1 VSRRGRWIVAA
12 LGLVLLA
19 IGVAFALFVRRPLA
33 AMAFL
38 QRRAL
43 AGAGFARVELGAG
56 GERLVLFRAGSGP
69 PLLFLHGLGDQAGS
83 WAKVAPRFTGHHR
96 VVVAD
101 LPGHGASAPEAG
113 PLAMA
118 TLAAGAERLLAE
130 AARDGRVTVVGNS
143 LGGWLATLLAHR
155 HPDQVERLVLVNGGA
170 LRGEEHG
177 ISLQPRD
184 RREAAALLARMRDA
198 SAPPVPGFVLDDVV
212 RTAATGPIARLAG
225 DLAGFESH
233 LLDGRLDGLAAPVDL
248 LWGVSDE
255 VVPLAYA
262 ERLLAALP
270 AARLTP
276 LERCGHVPQV
286 ECPERFLAA
295 LEQVLAAPPP
305 APRLSDPAPAAA
317 PPAEDA
323 AP

>member
-1 VSRRGRWIVAA
+1 MSRRGRFVVAA

-19 IGVAFALFVRRPLA
+19 VGIAFALFVRRPLA
-33 AMAFL
+33 TMAFL
-38 QRRAL
+38 QRRGL
-43 AGAGFARVELGAG
+43 AGAGFERVELG

-83 WAKVAPRFTGHHR
+83 WAEVAPRFTASHR
-96 VVVAD
+96 VLVAD
-101 LPGHGASAPEAG
+101 LPGHGASAPATG

-155 HPDQVERLVLVNGGA
+155 HPGQVERLVLVNGGA
-170 LRGEEHG
+170 LRGDEHG
-177 ISLQPRD
+177 LSLQPRD

-198 SAPPVPGFVLDDVV
+198 GAPPVPGFVLDDVV
-212 RTAATGPIARLAG
+212 RAGATGPIARLAG

-233 LLDGRLDGLAAPVDL
+233 LLDGRLGDLATPVDL
-248 LWGVSDE
+248 LWGVSDA

-286 ECPERFLAA
+286 ECPERFLGA
-295 LEQVLAAPPP
+295 LEPLLAAPPP
-305 APRLSDPAPAAA
+305 APRPTPPTPPDPGAAA
-317 PPAEDA
+317 ESAGP
-323 AP
+323 